1 MALPSNDAG
10 APDTIF
16 AVSSG
21 APPAAI
27 AIIRIS
33 GPGAGNA
40 LERMTGGLP
49 IARRAGVKE
58 LRNPAGDL
66 LDHAL
71 VLWFPGPAT
80 VTGEDVVELHV
91 HGGRAVIAAV
101 MAALAEIGCRMAVP
115 GEFTRRALFNGKM
128 GLSEVEGLAD
138 LLAAETES
146 QRRDAVRRADGFIA
160 RRFGGWRDRLLLVA
174 AQLEAI
180 IDYDGDEDVAGASDD
195 FAAELA
201 SLATEM
207 DAALAVAPA
216 ERLRDGVRVVIIGP
230 PNAGK
235 STLFNALVG
244 RDAAIVSDIAGTT
257 RDAIERPVAI
267 DGVPFVLVDT
277 AGIRDADDPVERM
290 GIDRAQSE
298 QARAD
303 IVIDLVSDASQD
315 GRSILVSPKADVVS
329 PRPGALAV
337 SAIDGHGIA
346 PLQQRLCRLA
356 RTMLP
361 AETEVALDR
370 RYRDVLAEAAD
381 DIKRANLSDDILLV
395 AEHVRLAHMCLDRIL
410 GGDGIEDM
418 LDALFGRFCL
428 GK

>member
-1 MALPSNDAG
+1 
-10 APDTIF
+10 
-16 AVSSG
+16 
-21 APPAAI
+21 
-27 AIIRIS
+27 
-33 GPGAGNA
+33 
-40 LERMTGGLP
+40 MTGDLP
-49 IARRAGVKE
+49 IVRRAGVKE
-58 LRNPAGDL
+58 LRSSAGDL
-66 LDHAL
+66 LDRAL

-80 VTGEDVVELHV
+80 VTGEDVAELHV

-101 MAALAEIGCRMAVP
+101 LAALDEIGCRMAVP
-115 GEFTRRALFNGKM
+115 GEFTRRALFNGKID
-128 GLSEVEGLAD
+128 LSEVEGLAD

-146 QRRDAVRRADGFIA
+146 QRRDALKRADGFIA
-160 RRFGGWRDRLLLVA
+160 RRFGGWRDRLLLIA
-174 AQLEAI
+174 AQLEAM
-180 IDYDGDEDVAGASDD
+180 IDYDGDDDVLNASHN
-195 FAAELA
+195 FSPELA
-201 SLATEM
+201 SLAAEM
-207 DAALAVAPA
+207 DAALTVAPA

-244 RDAAIVSDIAGTT
+244 RDAAIVSDVAGTT

-267 DGVPFVLVDT
+267 DGIPFLFVDT
-277 AGIRDADDPVERM
+277 AGIREAHDPIERM
-290 GIDRAQSE
+290 GIERAQSE

-303 IVIDLVSDASQD
+303 IVIDLVGDTAD
-315 GRSILVSPKADVVS
+315 GRSVPVSAKADIVS

-337 SAIDGHGIA
+337 SAIDRQGIA
-346 PLQQRLCRLA
+346 GLQQRLCELA
-356 RTMLP
+356 LSMLP

-381 DIKRANLSDDILLV
+381 DIKQATLSEDILLV
-395 AEHVRLAHMCLDRIL
+395 AEHVRLAHICLDRIL

>member
-1 MALPSNDAG
+1 
-10 APDTIF
+10 
-16 AVSSG
+16 
-21 APPAAI
+21 
-27 AIIRIS
+27 
-33 GPGAGNA
+33 
-40 LERMTGGLP
+40 
-49 IARRAGVKE
+49 
-58 LRNPAGDL
+58 
-66 LDHAL
+66 
-71 VLWFPGPAT
+71 
-80 VTGEDVVELHV
+80 
-91 HGGRAVIAAV
+91 
-101 MAALAEIGCRMAVP
+101 
-115 GEFTRRALFNGKM
+115 
-128 GLSEVEGLAD
+128 
-138 LLAAETES
+138 
-146 QRRDAVRRADGFIA
+146 
-160 RRFGGWRDRLLLVA
+160 
-174 AQLEAI
+174 
-180 IDYDGDEDVAGASDD
+180 
-195 FAAELA
+195 
-201 SLATEM
+201 M

-216 ERLRDGVRVVIIGP
+216 ERLRDGVRVVIVGP

-277 AGIRDADDPVERM
+277 AGIREADDPVERM

-303 IVIDLVSDASQD
+303 IVIDLVSDALQD
-315 GRSILVSPKADVVS
+315 GRSILVSTKADVVS

-337 SAIDGHGIA
+337 SAIDGQGIA
-346 PLQQRLCRLA
+346 ALQQRLCRLA

-370 RYRDVLAEAAD
+370 RYRDLLAEATD
-381 DIKRANLSDDILLV
+381 DIKRANLSKDILLV
-395 AEHVRLAHMCLDRIL
+395 AEHVRLAHMSLDRVL

>member
-33 GPGAGNA
+33 GPRAGNA
-40 LERMTGGLP
+40 LERMIGGLP
-49 IARRAGVKE
+49 IARRAGVRE

-101 MAALAEIGCRMAVP
+101 MAALSEIGCRMAVP

-146 QRRDAVRRADGFIA
+146 QRRDAVKRADGFIA

-277 AGIRDADDPVERM
+277 AGIREADDPVERM
-290 GIDRAQSE
+290 GIERAQSE

-370 RYRDVLAEAAD
+370 RYRDVLAEATD
-381 DIKRANLSDDILLV
+381 YIKRANRSNDILLV

-418 LDALFGRFCL
+418 LDTLFGRFCL

>member
-1 MALPSNDAG
+1 
-10 APDTIF
+10 
-16 AVSSG
+16 
-21 APPAAI
+21 
-27 AIIRIS
+27 
-33 GPGAGNA
+33 
-40 LERMTGGLP
+40 MTGRLP

-101 MAALAEIGCRMAVP
+101 LAALAEIGCRMAIP
-115 GEFTRRALFNGKM
+115 GEFTRRALFNGKIN
-128 GLSEVEGLAD
+128 LSEVEGLAD

-146 QRRDAVRRADGFIA
+146 QRRDAVKRADGFIA
-160 RRFGGWRDRLLLVA
+160 RRFSGWRDRLLLIA

-180 IDYDGDEDVAGASDD
+180 IDYDGDEDVAGAGDD

-216 ERLRDGVRVVIIGP
+216 ERLRDGVRVVIVGP

-277 AGIRDADDPVERM
+277 AGIREADDPVERM

-303 IVIDLVSDASQD
+303 IVIDLVSDALQD
-315 GRSILVSPKADVVS
+315 GRSILVSTKADVVS

-337 SAIDGHGIA
+337 SAIDGQGIA
-346 PLQQRLCRLA
+346 ALQQRLCRLA

-370 RYRDVLAEAAD
+370 RYRDLLAEATD
-381 DIKRANLSDDILLV
+381 DIKRANLSKDILLV
-395 AEHVRLAHMCLDRIL
+395 AEHVRLAHMCLDRVL
-410 GGDGIEDM
+410 GGDSIEDM

>member
-1 MALPSNDAG
+1 
-10 APDTIF
+10 
-16 AVSSG
+16 
-21 APPAAI
+21 
-27 AIIRIS
+27 
-33 GPGAGNA
+33 
-40 LERMTGGLP
+40 MTGRLP

-101 MAALAEIGCRMAVP
+101 LAALAEIGCRMAIP
-115 GEFTRRALFNGKM
+115 GEFTRRALFNGKIN
-128 GLSEVEGLAD
+128 LSEVEGLAD

-146 QRRDAVRRADGFIA
+146 QRRDAVKRADGFIA

-277 AGIRDADDPVERM
+277 AGIREADDPVERM

-303 IVIDLVSDASQD
+303 IVIDLVSDALQD
-315 GRSILVSPKADVVS
+315 GRSILVSTKADVVS

-337 SAIDGHGIA
+337 SAIDGQGIA
-346 PLQQRLCRLA
+346 ALQQRLCRLA

-370 RYRDVLAEAAD
+370 RYRDLLAEATD
-381 DIKRANLSDDILLV
+381 DIKRANLSKDILLV
-395 AEHVRLAHMCLDRIL
+395 AEHVRLAHMCLDRVL